1 MKFNMDKIIKYKE
14 TDFIVE
20 AEVVY
25 STTGEVDGHH
35 GQDVWTIEDIEIYL
49 GEQEVYDML
58 GQKVI
63 EYLEQELIELTK
75 LEKV

>member
-1 MKFNMDKIIKYKE
+1 MKFNMNKIIKYKE
-14 TDFIVE
+14 TDFIVK

-25 STTGEVDGHH
+25 STTGEVDGHP

-49 GEQEVYDML
+49 GDQEVYDML

-75 LEKV
+75 LEK